1 MVKASTA
8 ARSRKPVDKTEEER
22 PDSPQQ
28 ERRYE
33 IEMYKGNRYTIMIRG
48 RPRTIVRGTILSVNA
63 RTRNYLVGTG
73 HFRDYVPNPEP
84 DLVPEDGGREREPH
98 RPQWDDDPD
107 PTPDPGLDMRPIG
120 RSGLPP
126 PRGVDL
132 TERGAVDPDRT
143 LRGQHGGKP
152 TSGGR
157 GSVLAEQGARGV
169 ALSDEDLRV
178 IQRQAREQPEQ
189 SPGDDDLEV

>member
-1 MVKASTA
+1 MVKSST
-8 ARSRKPVDKTEEER
+8 ARSRRSLDKTEEER
-22 PDSPQQ
+22 PGPPQ

-33 IEMYKGNRYTIMIRG
+33 VEMHKGNRYTIMIRG
-48 RPRTIVRGTILSVNA
+48 RPVMITRGTILSVDA
-63 RTRNYLVGTG
+63 KTRNYLVGTG

-84 DLVPEDGGREREPH
+84 DLVPEPGGRREPE
-98 RPQWDDDPD
+98 RQRWDADPD
-107 PTPDPGLDMRPIG
+107 PTPDPGLDFRPVG
-120 RSGLPP
+120 RSGLPA

-132 TERGAVDPDRT
+132 TERGAVDPDRM
-143 LRGQHGGKP
+143 LRGRHGGKP